1 MGCYA
6 RRVVDAEFPTL
17 PIGRSGRLEAV
28 GLTNA
33 TGSHALLVRQDEEPR
48 ALFTGEPTE
57 GSRER
62 LVVVPLD
69 DDVEVR
75 VDGDA
80 LAVWLAKGSVGRAA
94 GAALPAWA
102 SAVGFALVVIVF
114 AFLLLGG
121 VTFFSWLFAALGWA
135 R

>member
-1 MGCYA
+1 MDGELPA
-6 RRVVDAEFPTL
+6 L

-33 TGSHALLVRQDEEPR
+33 TGSHALLVREDEQPR
-48 ALFTGEPTE
+48 ALCTAEPSG

-69 DDVEVR
+69 DDVELR

-80 LAVWLAKGSVGRAA
+80 LAVWLAEGSVGRAA
-94 GAALPAWA
+94 GTSVPAWA
-102 SAVGFALVVIVF
+102 SAIGLGLVIAVVAFTVLGGTVF
-114 AFLLLGG
+114 FGWLFGLLG
-121 VTFFSWLFAALGWA
+121 SLP
-135 R
+135 

>member
-1 MGCYA
+1 
-6 RRVVDAEFPTL
+6 VDSDLPSL

-33 TGSHALLVRQDEEPR
+33 TGSHALLVRQDDQPR
-48 ALFTGEPTE
+48 ALFTGEPIQ
-57 GSRER
+57 GSRDR

-69 DDVEVR
+69 EDVEVR

-80 LAVWLAKGSVGRAA
+80 LAVWLAQGSVGRA
-94 GAALPAWA
+94 GGSVVPIWA
-102 SAVGFALVVIVF
+102 SALGFALVLLVVL
-114 AFLLLGG
+114 FLLIGG
-121 VTFFSWLFAALGWA
+121 VTFFSWLFSAVGWV